1 MEAFYS
7 NVAKRKVR
15 IFVLGS
21 PGARQ
26 EESPAMRRTLSIFL
40 IVLGL
45 GLILPRVHVHA
56 EDERRE
62 EEERK
67 LRQAQ
72 QEKEKPPETAEQAVR
87 SLVEAE
93 RDFYRTGQEQ
103 GTRAAFLAFLADSG
117 IVFRP
122 GPVNGRSSWNERKEN
137 GLDLVWE
144 PTFAAVSRS
153 ADFGYDTGPAKWR
166 ANKQEKEFSGY
177 GHFVSIWRKEPD
189 GTWKVQ
195 LDCGIEHAKPTGKP
209 EVLRTMV
216 PEDPKP
222 GEPEEV
228 ARQRAFGDA
237 QRGFVTLAKLDFTK
251 ALKEF
256 GSDDVRLYRDGSLP
270 TLGKDA
276 GAKLLG
282 PEQAGIALEVIAGNM
297 SSSSDLAYYYG
308 RYSDT
313 RSQGAATGHFLQV
326 WQTNSTGGWKL
337 MLDWQKALPKP

>member
-1 MEAFYS
+1 L
-7 NVAKRKVR
+7 VLQTPDRKNERVR
-15 IFVLGS
+15 R
-21 PGARQ
+21 A
-26 EESPAMRRTLSIFL
+26 LSLFL
-40 IVLGL
+40 IVLGI
-45 GLILPRVHVHA
+45 GLTLPRAHVRA

-62 EEERK
+62 EKERK

-72 QEKEKPPETAEQAVR
+72 QKKKKPQETAEQAVR

-93 RDFYRTGQEQ
+93 RNFYHTGQEQ

-122 GPVNGRSSWNERKEN
+122 GPVNGRRTWNEREEN

-166 ANKQEKEFSGY
+166 ANKKEKEFSGY

-209 EVLRTMV
+209 EALRTMV
-216 PEDPKP
+216 P

-228 ARQRAFGDA
+228 APQRAFGDA
-237 QRGFVTLAKLDFTK
+237 QRDFVALAKLDFTK
-251 ALKEF
+251 AFREF
-256 GSDDVRLYRDGSLP
+256 GSVEVRLYRDGSLP
-270 TLGKDA
+270 TVGKDA

-282 PEQAGIALEVIAGNM
+282 PEQAGVALEVIAGNM

-313 RSQGAATGHFLQV
+313 RSQDAATGHFLQV
-326 WQTNSTGGWKL
+326 WQTNATGAWKL
-337 MLDWQKALPKP
+337 VLDWQKALPKP

>member
-1 MEAFYS
+1 MNRKL
-7 NVAKRKVR
+7 NV
-15 IFVLGS
+15 
-21 PGARQ
+21 
-26 EESPAMRRTLSIFL
+26 FL
-40 IVLGL
+40 LVLGL
-45 GLILPRVHVHA
+45 GLTLPRAQVQA

-67 LRQAQ
+67 LRLADAQ
-72 QEKEKPPETAEQAVR
+72 KKKKAPETPAQAAQ

-93 RDFYRTGQEQ
+93 RNFYRTGQKQ

-122 GPVNGRSSWNERKEN
+122 GPVNGRRTWTEKEEN

-166 ANKQEKEFSGY
+166 ANKKEKEFAGY

-189 GTWKVQ
+189 GNWKVY
-195 LDCGIEHAKPTGKP
+195 LDCGIEHAKPTGKS
-209 EVLRTMV
+209 ETLRTV
-216 PEDPKP
+216 VP
-222 GEPEEV
+222 GEPKAGEPEGS

-237 QRGFVTLAKLDFTK
+237 QRDFVTVAKLDFTK
-251 ALKEF
+251 AFREF
-256 GSDDVRLYRDGSLP
+256 SGDEVRLYRDGSPP
-270 TLGKDA
+270 TVGKDA

-282 PEQAGIALEVIAGNM
+282 TEQAGMTMEVIAGNM

-308 RYSDT
+308 KFTDT
-313 RSQGAATGHFLQV
+313 RSEGAANGNFLQV
-326 WQTNSTGGWKL
+326 WQTNATGAWKL
-337 MLDWQKALPKP
+337 VLDWQKALPKP